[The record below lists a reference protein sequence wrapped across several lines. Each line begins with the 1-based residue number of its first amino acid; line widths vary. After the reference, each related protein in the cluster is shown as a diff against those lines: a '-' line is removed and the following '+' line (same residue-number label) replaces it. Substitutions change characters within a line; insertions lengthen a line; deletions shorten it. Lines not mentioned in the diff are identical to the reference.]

1 MRQDKGQ
8 KSGIETKVNR
18 GPKGMETDVKAKG
31 WRMRQ
36 CQGLEVRG
44 QIRISFAPFCGR
56 ALLKQQDLTVGG
68 IGQMIDR

>member
-36 CQGLEVRG
+36 
-44 QIRISFAPFCGR
+44 
-56 ALLKQQDLTVGG
+56 
-68 IGQMIDR
+68 